1 MATRQP
7 AVAGI
12 FYPGEKQALL
22 KQLEALFKGIPK
34 QEKVRIVVAPHAGY
48 EYSGRTA
55 AYSYKALQENKT
67 FVILGPSHTGLG
79 PEISVSDAS
88 EWETPLGKVEV
99 ELKQT
104 TLPTSKNTVL
114 RYRFLFF
121 STNSKI
127 LRFCQ

>member
-7 AVAGI
+7 AVAGM
-12 FYPGEKQALL
+12 FYPDEKQALI
-22 KQLEALFKGIPK
+22 KQLESLFKGIPK
-34 QEKVRIVVAPHAGY
+34 QEKARIVVAPHAGY
-48 EYSGRTA
+48 DYSGRTA
-55 AYSYKALQENKT
+55 AYSHEALQENKT

-79 PEISVSDAS
+79 PKISVSGAS
-88 EWETPLGKVEV
+88 EWETPLGTVK
-99 ELKQT
+99 LKQT